1 MMCPCRPLLLVG
13 DVHTDLAY
21 AGWHREALRASHQV
35 LDLEKLHEHQYAL
48 DRQHP
53 RDPFDV
59 WQLYESGGVTDG
71 WSSASWSMVIVGT
84 KAR

>member
-13 DVHTDLAY
+13 AGHTDLAY

-35 LDLEKLHEHQYAL
+35 LDLEKLHEHQTLSPDELYAGKLLAGL

-53 RDPFDV
+53 RDLFDV
-59 WQLYESGGVTDG
+59 WQLHESGGLTDG
-71 WSSASWSMVIVGT
+71 
-84 KAR
+84 